1 MINDTYNVR
10 IKLLHTAQH
19 PDIANQFFN
28 GQQEALKNFKVE
40 GINSIKNNWRDNPL
54 TYMIVAE
61 DVVTRELCAGLRLD
75 VVDPSNPIPVVDA
88 LKHITPTIVPRIHK
102 YNYVLAE
109 LCGLWVHHDYRGLEL
124 PLVLVR
130 SALSVCSKLRIS
142 ILLVLAASHSKHF
155 LEPFGFSTVKEL
167 PNNGAFNY
175 PDKRYISYLMELEL
189 FGDYHFSKKEEKAI
203 DNLRKNPH
211 YVIYGQ
217 AADVPYTIEYD
228 LRLI

>member
-1 MINDTYNVR
+1 MMKNLYNIRV
-10 IKLLHTAQH
+10 KLLHTAQH
-19 PDIANQFFN
+19 PTIANQFLN
-28 GQQEALKNFKVE
+28 GQKKALKTFKIE
-40 GINSIKNNWRDNPL
+40 GINSIKNNWRKNPL
-54 TYMIVAE
+54 TYMLVAE

-88 LKHITPTIVPRIHK
+88 LKHISPSIVPRIHK

-109 LCGLWVHHDYRGLEL
+109 LCGLWVHKDYRGLEL
-124 PLVLVR
+124 PLILVR

-155 LEPFGFSTVKEL
+155 LKPFGFSLVNEL
-167 PNNGAFNY
+167 PNNAAFNY
-175 PDKRYISYLMELEL
+175 PDKRYVSYLMELEL
-189 FGDYHFSKKEEKAI
+189 FGDYSFSDKEEKAI

-211 YVIYGQ
+211 YVVYGQ
-217 AADVPYTIEYD
+217 IKNTTFTIEYD